1 MKPLDSINLNKHAI
15 ITSADRSGHK
25 KVKRPALELLN
36 QLNDRIMEE
45 NSVMQYRKEID
56 RLKEEN
62 LELKVINGEISK

>member
-15 ITSADRSGHK
+15 ITSADRNGHAK
-25 KVKRPALELLN
+25 AKRPALELLN

-45 NSVMQYRKEID
+45 NSAMQYRKEIA

-62 LELKVINGEISK
+62 QELKAANGEISK

>member
-1 MKPLDSINLNKHAI
+1 MKPLDAINLNKHSI
-15 ITSADRSGHK
+15 VHSADQQAYK

-45 NSVMQYRKEID
+45 NSVMQFKKEID

-62 LELKVINGEISK
+62 HELKTMNGEIAK